1 MAYTKLFNSIV
12 TSTIWMEDD
21 RTRIVWITMLAC
33 ADKNGEVQASIPG
46 LARIAGVPVEDCR
59 AAIGRFLSPDL
70 DSRTKD
76 DQGRRIE
83 EIDGGWS
90 LLNFRKYR
98 EMASKEESQANE
110 TARKARYR
118 EGLKRNGKALECP
131 AVVPFVPSLST
142 VDPHIA
148 DADADTDAKADTKA
162 EASRAAARPVQGIG
176 ASESGSLPRDHMR
189 HAACGPRF
197 LICLSPAQY
206 SKLAPRF
213 NAGTDAANRAGVEF
227 FLGYAEGLVGP
238 NQSPGDFV
246 WLLQHYDAWLAAQG
260 RIPAAPAKLNGK
272 PQPRTAAQIIASMKA
287 EGSL

>member
-33 ADKNGEVQASIPG
+33 ADKHGEVQASIPG
-46 LARIAGVPVEDCR
+46 LARLAGVPVEDCR

-83 EIDGGWS
+83 GIDGGWS

-118 EGLKRNGKALECP
+118 EGLKRNGKASECP

-142 VDPHIA
+142 VNPHIA
-148 DADADTDAKADTKA
+148 EADTDADTDTKAKAATTALPLRPLISGEANPKTWGKIHGDHVTGFCDWVCLPEFVFGEFVRKSLGADYVQQWAAGVRAAHEGQVIGDNLKFWRSRWSETHPEVAAKSKSEPFSIAKA
-162 EASRAAARPVQGIG
+162 LEIEAQRKVERMAKGASR
-176 ASESGSLPRDHMR
+176 
-189 HAACGPRF
+189 
-197 LICLSPAQY
+197 
-206 SKLAPRF
+206 
-213 NAGTDAANRAGVEF
+213 
-227 FLGYAEGLVGP
+227 
-238 NQSPGDFV
+238 
-246 WLLQHYDAWLAAQG
+246 
-260 RIPAAPAKLNGK
+260 
-272 PQPRTAAQIIASMKA
+272 
-287 EGSL
+287 

>member
-118 EGLKRNGKALECP
+118 EGLKRNGKASGCP

-142 VDPHIA
+142 VNPHIA
-148 DADADTDAKADTKA
+148 EADADTDTKADTKA
-162 EASRAAARPVQGIG
+162 FTKATATPTPPLRPLISGEANPRTWGKIHGDHVTGFCDWVCLPEFVFSEFVRKSPGADYVRQWAAGVRAAHEGQVIGDNLKFWRVRWSETHPEVAAKRKDEPFSIAKALEIEAQRKAERMAKG
-176 ASESGSLPRDHMR
+176 ASL
-189 HAACGPRF
+189 
-197 LICLSPAQY
+197 
-206 SKLAPRF
+206 
-213 NAGTDAANRAGVEF
+213 
-227 FLGYAEGLVGP
+227 
-238 NQSPGDFV
+238 
-246 WLLQHYDAWLAAQG
+246 
-260 RIPAAPAKLNGK
+260 
-272 PQPRTAAQIIASMKA
+272 
-287 EGSL
+287 